1 MVRSP
6 ASLSQLLAKKV
17 LLVAALVA
25 AFSLAAVSGEHSRE
39 ASAATSQKNLPGR
52 SFTLPAKDGRVQS
65 DRAAAMG
72 GRTLMIWSNATA
84 GRGVRVPSG
93 TRAKQ
98 LKVRVRASQCRRSPR
113 MTVLINNRPVKQA
126 WVWQTSYTEYKI
138 PVNIR
143 PGVFKLEVRMSHDY
157 SNRSCDRNLYLDG
170 VKMVLEGGG
179 AQKPPPPSGRPS
191 GDLFSGAKLYV
202 DPNSP
207 AAQQASRWQR
217 SRPADARQMRKIA
230 SGSQA
235 AWFGEW
241 NGNVRADV
249 NRYVSTANK
258 AGALPT
264 LVAYNIPIRDC
275 GSYSSGGARSAAEY
289 RSWVDSVAAGIGSK
303 KAAVVLE
310 PDALAL
316 VDCLSAAQKRERYAL
331 INYAIRKLEKSKTD
345 VYVDAGHS
353 NWVSA
358 PVMANRLKASG
369 ISRARG
375 FALNVSNYET
385 TGNNVRYGKSLSS
398 KVGGKRFIV
407 DTSRNGNGPGGTW
420 CNPSGRALGPK
431 PTSRTADPLVDAY
444 MWVKRPGESDGT
456 CNGGPPAGD
465 WWAGYALGLA
475 KRASY

>member
-1 MVRSP
+1 MERRSK
-6 ASLSQLLAKKV
+6 SESQFSVKMFLLTLAVATAAAFLLAV
-17 LLVAALVA
+17 L
-25 AFSLAAVSGEHSRE
+25 SGRE
-39 ASAATSQKNLPGR
+39 ASAATTQKNLPER
-52 SFTLPAKDGRVQS
+52 SFKLPKKDGRVQG
-65 DRAAAMG
+65 DRAAVG
-72 GRTLMIWSNATA
+72 GRTLVIWNNATA
-84 GRGVRVPSG
+84 RRGVRVPNG
-93 TRAKQ
+93 ARAKQ
-98 LKVRVRASQCRRSPR
+98 LKVRVRASQCRRSPQ
-113 MTVLINNRPVKQA
+113 MTVLVNDRPVKRA

-138 PVNIR
+138 PVNLK
-143 PGVFKLEVRMSHDY
+143 GVFKLEVRMGHDY

-170 VKMVLEGGG
+170 VKMVVERGGT
-179 AQKPPPPSGRPS
+179 QKPPPNRSS
-191 GDLFSGAKLYV
+191 GDLFGGSKLYV

-207 AAQQASRWQR
+207 AARQARAWR
-217 SRPADARQMRKIA
+217 TSRPADARQMRKIA

-249 NRYVSTANK
+249 NRYVSTANR

-275 GSYSSGGARSAAEY
+275 GSYSSGGARSAAAY

-316 VDCLSAAQKRERYAL
+316 VDCLSAKQKRERYAL
-331 INYAIRKLEKSKTD
+331 ISYAVRKLEKPNTD

-353 NWVSA
+353 NWVSTA
-358 PVMANRLKASG
+358 TMASRLRASG
-369 ISRARG
+369 VSRAEG
-375 FALNVSNYET
+375 FALNTSNYET
-385 TGNNVRYGKSLSS
+385 TGSNIRYGKALSS
-398 KVGGKRFIV
+398 RIGGKHFII
-407 DTSRNGNGPGGTW
+407 DTSRNGRGPGNTW

-444 MWVKRPGESDGT
+444 MWIKRPGESDGT

-475 KRASY
+475 KRAAY

>member
-1 MVRSP
+1 MERRSTVTPQVPTKMV
-6 ASLSQLLAKKV
+6 LLA
-17 LLVAALVA
+17 LAAALVA
-25 AFSLAAVSGEHSRE
+25 VLAMAMLTERE

-52 SFTLPAKDGRVQS
+52 SFTLPKKDGQVQK
-65 DRAAAMG
+65 DRAATD
-72 GRTLMIWSNATA
+72 GRTLAIWSNATA
-84 GRGVRVPSG
+84 VRGVRVPDG
-93 TRAKQ
+93 ARAKE
-98 LKVRVRASQCRRSPR
+98 LRVRVRASQCQRSPR
-113 MTVLINNRPVKQA
+113 MTVLVNGRPVKQA

-138 PVNIR
+138 PVNLGQ
-143 PGVFKLEVRMSHDY
+143 GVFRLEIRMSHDY

-179 AQKPPPPSGRPS
+179 TPKPSPAPRPS
-191 GDLFSGAKLYV
+191 GDLFNGAKLYV

-207 AAQQASRWQR
+207 AARQARAWQS

-275 GSYSSGGARSAAEY
+275 GSYSSGGARSAADY
-289 RSWVDSVAAGIGSK
+289 RSWVDSVAAGIGTK

-316 VDCLSAAQKRERYAL
+316 VNCLSPAQKRERYAL
-331 INYAIRKLEKSKTD
+331 INYAIRKLEKPNTD

-358 PVMANRLKASG
+358 ADMASRLKASG
-369 ISRARG
+369 ISRAEG
-375 FALNVSNYET
+375 FALNTSNYET

-398 KVGGKRFIV
+398 KVGGKHFIV
-407 DTSRNGNGPGGTW
+407 DTSRNGRGPGNTW

-475 KRASY
+475 KRAAY